1 MAMIKLNLRREFKT
15 VQEGERVLE
24 ITDAKATPSGKP
36 DKVSLYMRDVEDN
49 ATLINSYNFNNDI
62 SMWAMGIML
71 NIALG
76 IEDGETFDTK
86 DLNKLVGVRLLC
98 EVSHSEYNGKTYA
111 NIKKVIEKVENTTST
126 KKEEKSAEEYITSDD
141 DLD

>member
-1 MAMIKLNLRREFKT
+1 MAMIKLNLKREFKT

-36 DKVSLYMRDVEDN
+36 DKVSLYMKDVEDGG
-49 ATLINSYNFNNDI
+49 TLINNYSFNNDI

-71 NIALG
+71 NTALG

-98 EVSHSEYNGKTYA
+98 EVAHSEWNGKTYA
-111 NIKKVIEKVENTTST
+111 NVKKIIEKVENPTST
-126 KKEEKSAEEYITSDD
+126 KKEEKSAEEYITSED